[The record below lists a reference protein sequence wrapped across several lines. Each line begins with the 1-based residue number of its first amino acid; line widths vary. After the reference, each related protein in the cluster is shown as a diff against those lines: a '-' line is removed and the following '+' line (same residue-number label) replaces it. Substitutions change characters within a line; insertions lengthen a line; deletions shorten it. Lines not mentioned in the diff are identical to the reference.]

1 LTHIWHIFGQYNAM
15 LWLLE
20 SFQEMFSYW

>member
-1 LTHIWHIFGQYNAM
+1 LTHIWHIFGHAM